1 MKKTITTLAILA
13 LTVLMALP
21 AQAAKLEV
29 LPMGGIDLTVATS
42 SLTYYSRAINP
53 HEYSYIGFQVN
64 LDVTSGG
71 GAGAGIITFEGRT
84 DTISTWQPIPFL
96 NASDSLDV
104 ISSYAPASTSDLLY
118 SGYISFTILNMD
130 DLDQV
135 LAGEITV
142 EDVILWVP
150 EAFLWPYEEI
160 RMKVVD
166 TNWNAAV
173 KVDGFWLLKK

>member
-1 MKKTITTLAILA
+1 MKKTMTTLAVL
-13 LTVLMALP
+13 LLVFLMALP
-21 AQAAKLEV
+21 AQADKLKV

-42 SLTYYSRAINP
+42 SLTYYGRTIRP

-71 GAGAGIITFEGRT
+71 SAGAGIITFEGRT
-84 DTISTWQPIPFL
+84 DTISTWQAIPFL

-104 ISSYAPASTSDLLY
+104 ISSYAPASTADLLY
-118 SGYISFTILNMD
+118 SGYLSFTILNMD

-135 LAGEITV
+135 LAGEIAV
-142 EDVILWVP
+142 EDVVYWVP
-150 EAFLWPYEEI
+150 TEFLWPYEEI

-173 KVDGFWLLKK
+173 KVDGFWLLKE